1 MNTVQ
6 RLSAALLA
14 VFLFLLAG
22 AGGALAQTLVGPGGN
37 YATLAGAISAIEDGS
52 LTGDVTLQIIGNL
65 TNEPAEIVFD
75 VAGGATSV
83 TIIAQDANPYT
94 VQTILNIGV
103 SIPVQ
108 FGNGTDDLNLT
119 LNGLTVNSGTHTIAA
134 KANLTVTGNL
144 TVNGTLTN
152 NGTLTV
158 NGASAVSGSLTN
170 NGDVNFNGS
179 STVSGT
185 LTVADEATVNLGADA
200 TVSGTLTINGDG
212 PDADTDAEATVDLG
226 GNTLTVANGATLTND
241 GDIVNGTVATPSGT
255 TATNSTIDGSGNF
268 PNVTIGSNNTATF
281 GGSPTINGSL
291 TVNGT
296 VNGAGPVTLVGD
308 NTTHTISGTFN
319 PTMLVDATGVTIN
332 GSTASGAASTIGT
345 FTVNNNGSAVIQD
358 IKQIT
363 SVNVNTGASLQATLA
378 GSSGGT
384 ITTNFQVQQGATASL
399 GNANVGG
406 TLQVTGALTQPSSLT
421 LIGDVSVTGA
431 TTIGSYATLDI
442 GTHTLT
448 LGDDISVASTAS
460 LAGSGTFKLTGST
473 SGHDFAG
480 KSIANLLVAGAAAIG
495 NDVTVT
501 NSLTVDDGDNTA
513 GEGLFTILPGY
524 TVTVSGTVT
533 LKDDFAAN
541 TGGTLNVV
549 GTTIQAPFASGFTA
563 VQLPAVTIDAP
574 GGVTFASST
583 STNGTFQIQEAF
595 THKQG
600 EISLGDNHLELQDN
614 YTYQGGTYMAG
625 NGHVIWNS
633 AGSFSTGGNTVSF
646 PNLTVSQALTAGN
659 DDSIEIQNTLVA
671 NAAVSV
677 DGDNDDVGKV
687 KILDGASVTYGV
699 NNPLGT
705 DADDVEL
712 GNDLHV
718 TYTATAATNV
728 ELPASVATLTAKGT
742 GVTLTVNKNVTV
754 NQKVTADGAQITVDD
769 ANASSTVS
777 LTVAANGTIEVTN
790 NGSFN
795 VPDNDKISV
804 TDYHLVY
811 SDDVGTTYTAG
822 PEFKTSA
829 NILSLTVKDTNTG
842 VAGTPTLDLPD
853 ANVTVGDL
861 ILDNGEVIIYTT
873 NPPPPASPV
882 SRTLTITGNATV
894 IGAGNVKSA
903 STTRG
908 TLAFAGSSA
917 QTFTVPSGGL
927 MFASGSPGPV
937 DLQINNAAGV
947 TLAGGS
953 LEMGAGGTLILTKG
967 LFKTGVSNWI
977 VPDFDSS
984 TDTPNW
990 DISSGKGAI
999 QGNVRLPLEDAN
1011 DGDSNV
1017 EVYTVAFSALG
1028 TYDAAADKAYYRP
1041 VQIAFQNDEA
1051 LQASGVQ
1058 YVDVGYFDGDP
1069 GGSNGFPLMDGS
1081 LEITRYPNFFWRVRT
1096 SGSLP
1101 SSLVYNL
1108 RFEAEGYADFVAEDV
1123 NNTRLIRRHD
1133 GSLSNPWSLITG
1145 TGGYDNFNASPSND
1159 HPVVR
1164 VNGVSGVME
1173 SSTQIFT
1180 FGLENNMV
1188 AVAPDAMLLN
1198 EGMTGKLT
1206 LSPDVFTGGAP
1217 LLNAPPSYTYAVS
1230 SSDDN
1235 VATATT
1241 DGDTL
1246 IVTAVGAGSATIT
1259 IEATDRLGTS
1269 TSTTLTVNV
1278 NPDLVAQGT
1287 IANRGVNVDTTIWIA
1302 PLGSYFAGGTP
1313 PYSFAAASSA
1323 DSVATASVSNDTLY
1337 VTGVAQGMATITVT
1351 ATDSLGDTAQ
1361 QSFTVAVN
1369 TGLAAADTIQ
1379 AFPLVVGQDTS
1390 FTLSNYFVG
1399 GTPPVSFAAAS
1410 SDTAV
1415 AKASVSGD
1423 VLTVSAVGAGMA
1435 TITVTATDSVGA
1447 TADFSFEV
1455 SVLLASGDVN
1465 GDGTFDQTDVVLVLQ
1480 AIVGKTTLSPAQQLA
1495 ADINGDGE
1503 VDVAD
1508 AVLMLQQ
1515 LVGSGAGKRSA
1526 QAVRLDAVS
1535 AQVAWGEARFSGGTV
1550 ELPIVLKEAQ
1560 HVYGVELE
1568 LPLPETVTF
1577 EAIATSLPEG
1587 WLSVSHFDAE
1597 SRVLRVAL
1605 AGLTPASGEI
1615 LRLRLNA
1622 GETKTLAGLK
1632 ATVRLNAKE
1641 TAELAPVTV
1650 QELPTHYAL
1659 EASYPNPFRTTTT
1672 IKYQLPEEAHVT
1684 LVVYDIQ
1691 GRVVARLVDAVQK
1704 AGYHTVTWDGRT
1716 ESGAPA
1722 AAGLYLYRLQAGS
1735 FSAVQKVMLVR

>member
-226 GNTLTVANGATLTND
+226 GNTLTVADAATLTND
-241 GDIVNGTVATPSGT
+241 GSIVNGTVATPSGT
-255 TATNSTIDGSGNF
+255 TATTSTINGSGNF

-319 PTMLVDATGVTIN
+319 PNLVVDATGVTIN
-332 GSTASGAASTIGT
+332 GDLGGDL
-345 FTVNNNGSAVIQD
+345 TVNADASATYKGD
-358 IKQIT
+358 
-363 SVNVNTGASLQATLA
+363 
-378 GSSGGT
+378 
-384 ITTNFQVQQGATASL
+384 
-399 GNANVGG
+399 
-406 TLQVTGALTQPSSLT
+406 VTGNVTVDGSLT
-421 LIGDVSVTGA
+421 LTGNMSVSGNVSVGA
-431 TTIGSYATLDI
+431 DATLNI
-442 GTHTLT
+442 ASFTLT
-448 LGDDISVASTAS
+448 HSGADFDLDADATFAGTGTLKFDGTTTVSLGGHTVPNLTAS
-460 LAGSGTFKLTGST
+460 NTSVVTF
-473 SGHDFAG
+473 DQPF
-480 KSIANLLVAGAAAIG
+480 
-495 NDVTVT
+495 TVT
-501 NSLTVDDGDNTA
+501 NQLKVDADVTLNISGS
-513 GEGLFTILPGY
+513 
-524 TVTVSGTVT
+524 VTVSGNVALNASVT
-533 LKDDFAAN
+533 TSANDSLKV
-541 TGGTLNVV
+541 T
-549 GTTIQAPFASGFTA
+549 GTTITASGDFN
-563 VQLPAVTIDAP
+563 LPNVVIDSP
-574 GGVTFASST
+574 GTVTFASDDADNPRT
-583 STNGTFQIQEAF
+583 FTVTGGFVHVAGTVDI
-595 THKQG
+595 
-600 EISLGDNHLELQDN
+600 GDNNLEFQGN
-614 YTYQGGTYMAG
+614 YTYQGGSYMAG
-625 NGHVIWNS
+625 DGHVIWNS
-633 AGSFSTGGNTVSF
+633 AGTFDANDNTVSF
-646 PNLTVSQALTAGN
+646 PNLTVSRGLTAGD

-671 NAAVSV
+671 NAAISV

-754 NQKVTADGAQITVDD
+754 NQKVTADGATITVNDGG
-769 ANASSTVS
+769 SSVVS
-777 LTVAANGTIEVTN
+777 LAVASGGTIEVTN

-822 PEFKTSA
+822 PELDTLA
-829 NILSLTVKDTNTG
+829 TILSLTVKDTDTG
-842 VAGTPTLDLPD
+842 TAGTPEVQLPNAD
-853 ANVTVGDL
+853 VTVVDL
-861 ILDNGEVIIYTT
+861 VLDNGVVYINTT
-873 NPPPPASPV
+873 AQ
-882 SRTLTITGNATV
+882 SRTLTVTGNATFIGV
-894 IGAGNVKSA
+894 GNVEAGAGNP
-903 STTRG
+903 G

-917 QTFTVPSGGL
+917 QTITVPSGGL
-927 MFASGSPGPV
+927 MFAQGSPDAV
-937 DLQINNAAGV
+937 HLQINNAAGV
-947 TLAGGS
+947 TLAGGN
-953 LEMGAGGTLILTKG
+953 LTMGAGGNLILTEG
-967 LFKTGVSNWI
+967 LLKTGESNWI
-977 VPDFDSS
+977 DLDDVAEVVR
-984 TDTPNW
+984 TN
-990 DISSGKGAI
+990 GAI
-999 QGNVRLPLEDAN
+999 QGNVRTDL
-1011 DGDSNV
+1011 
-1017 EVYTVAFSALG
+1017 SAISGIASVSFDHLG
-1028 TYDAAADKAYYRP
+1028 TYTNGTAYLRKVKISADFDDFAA
-1041 VQIAFQNDEA
+1041 QNVTE
-1051 LQASGVQ
+1051 LI
-1058 YVDVGYFDGDP
+1058 VGYFDGDP

-1081 LEITRYPNFFWRVRT
+1081 LEITRYPNFYWRIQ
-1096 SGSLP
+1096 SGDGP
-1101 SSLVYNL
+1101 IQPTNL
-1108 RFEAEGYADFVAEDV
+1108 SYDLEFDVEGYADFVAENV
-1123 NNTRLIRRHD
+1123 NNTRLIRRAP
-1133 GSLSNPWSLITG
+1133 GSLSNPWMLIQG
-1145 TGGYDNFNASPSND
+1145 TYENDNASPSND
-1159 HPVVR
+1159 HPIVR
-1164 VNGVSGVME
+1164 VAGATGVIRSAG
-1173 SSTQIFT
+1173 QIVT

-1206 LSPDVFTGGAP
+1206 LSPDVFSGGAP
-1217 LLNAPPSYTYAVS
+1217 LLNAPPSYTYTVS
-1230 SSDDN
+1230 SSDEN

-1246 IVTAVGAGSATIT
+1246 VVTAVGAGSATIT

-1435 TITVTATDSVGA
+1435 TITVTATDSLGA
-1447 TADFSFEV
+1447 TASFSFDV
-1455 SVLLASGDVN
+1455 AVGLASGDVN

>member
-158 NGASAVSGSLTN
+158 NGASAVSGSLT
-170 NGDVNFNGS
+170 V
-179 STVSGT
+179 
-185 LTVADEATVNLGADA
+185 
-200 TVSGTLTINGDG
+200 
-212 PDADTDAEATVDLG
+212 DAEATVDLG

-255 TATNSTIDGSGNF
+255 TATTSTINGSGNF

-291 TVNGT
+291 TVDGT
-296 VNGAGPVTLVGD
+296 VNGAGTVTLAGD

-448 LGDDISVASTAS
+448 LGDDISVDNTAS

-501 NSLTVDDGDNTA
+501 NSLTVDDGNNTA
-513 GEGLFTILPGY
+513 GEGLFTILTGY

-541 TGGTLNVV
+541 TGTLNVV
-549 GTTIQAPFASGFTA
+549 GTTIQAPFATGLTA

-583 STNGTFQIQEAF
+583 STNGTFQVQGAF

-600 EISLGDNHLELQDN
+600 EISLGDNNLEFQGN
-614 YTYQGGTYMAG
+614 YTYQGGSYMAG
-625 NGHVIWNS
+625 DGHVIWNS
-633 AGSFSTGGNTVSF
+633 AGTFDANDNTVSF
-646 PNLTVSQALTAGN
+646 PNLTVSQGLTAGD

-671 NAAVSV
+671 NAAISV
-677 DGDNDDVGKV
+677 DGDNDGVGKV

-699 NNPLGT
+699 DNPLGT

-728 ELPASVATLTAKGT
+728 ELPELPASVATLTAKGT

-754 NQKVTADGAQITVDD
+754 NQKVTADGATITVNDGG
-769 ANASSTVS
+769 SSVVS
-777 LTVAANGTIEVTN
+777 LAVASGGTIEVTN

-822 PEFKTSA
+822 PELDTLA
-829 NILSLTVKDTNTG
+829 TILSLTVKDTDTG
-842 VAGTPTLDLPD
+842 TAGTPKVQLPNAD
-853 ANVTVGDL
+853 VTVVDL
-861 ILDNGEVIIYTT
+861 VLDNGVVYINTT
-873 NPPPPASPV
+873 AQ
-882 SRTLTITGNATV
+882 SRTLTVTGNATFIGV
-894 IGAGNVKSA
+894 GNVEAGAGNP
-903 STTRG
+903 G

-927 MFASGSPGPV
+927 KFAQDSPDAV
-937 DLQINNAAGV
+937 HLQINNAAGV
-947 TLAGGS
+947 TLAGGN
-953 LEMGAGGTLILTKG
+953 LTMGAGGNLILTEG
-967 LFKTGVSNWI
+967 LLKTGESNWI
-977 VPDFDSS
+977 DLDDVAEVVR
-984 TDTPNW
+984 TN
-990 DISSGKGAI
+990 GAI
-999 QGNVRLPLEDAN
+999 QGNVRTDTL
-1011 DGDSNV
+1011 
-1017 EVYTVAFSALG
+1017 SAISGIASVSFDHLG
-1028 TYDAAADKAYYRP
+1028 TYTNGTAYLRKVKISADDFDDFAA
-1041 VQIAFQNDEA
+1041 QNVTE
-1051 LQASGVQ
+1051 LI
-1058 YVDVGYFDGDP
+1058 VGYFDGDP

-1081 LEITRYPNFFWRVRT
+1081 LEITRYPNFYWRIQ
-1096 SGSLP
+1096 SGDGP
-1101 SSLVYNL
+1101 IQPTNL
-1108 RFEAEGYADFVAEDV
+1108 SYDLEFDVEGYADFVAENV
-1123 NNTRLIRRHD
+1123 NNMRLIRRAP
-1133 GSLSNPWSLITG
+1133 GSLSNPWMLIQG
-1145 TGGYDNFNASPSND
+1145 TYDNENDASPSND
-1159 HPVVR
+1159 HPIVR
-1164 VNGVSGVME
+1164 VAGATGVIRSAG
-1173 SSTQIFT
+1173 QIVT

-1188 AVAPDAMLLN
+1188 AVAPDAMVLN
-1198 EGMTGKLT
+1198 EGMTSKLT
-1206 LSPDVFTGGAP
+1206 LSPDVFSGGAP
-1217 LLNAPPSYTYAVS
+1217 LLNAPPSYTYTVS

-1246 IVTAVGAGSATIT
+1246 VVTAVGAGSATIT

-1495 ADINGDGE
+1495 ADINGDGA